1 MADKIIAMPTDDE
14 LFAAFQYG
22 LEAGTPEQNKNILG
36 MFEKF
41 IGKAKEHL
49 KTLVT
54 LQDNGLALNFNE
66 QSGNQVLEGFIEAQ
80 GFLLK
85 LPLKGVLAT
94 FGASTFTD
102 FVNSV
107 KSGKNGRE
115 STVGGIT
122 KILIAFFE
130 KIGEKYETTDDAAS
144 ITAKVEAVFAEQ
156 PAAPAESA

>member
-1 MADKIIAMPTDDE
+1 MTDKIIAMPTDDE
-14 LFAAFQYG
+14 LFAAFQHG
-22 LEAGTPEQNKNILG
+22 LEVGTPEKNKNILG
-36 MFEKF
+36 MFEQF
-41 IGKAKEHL
+41 IGKAKAHL
-49 KTLVT
+49 KIIVALDDT
-54 LQDNGLALNFNE
+54 GLSLNLTE
-66 QSGNQVLEGFIEAQ
+66 QTGNAMMAGFIDAQ

-122 KILIAFFE
+122 KILVAYFD
-130 KIGEKYETTDDAAS
+130 KIGETHLVTDTPET
-144 ITAKVEAVFAEQ
+144 ITTKVEAIFADA
-156 PAAPAESA
+156 PAA

>member
-1 MADKIIAMPTDDE
+1 MTDKIIAMPTDDE
-14 LFAAFQYG
+14 LFAAFQHG
-22 LEAGTPEQNKNILG
+22 LEVGTPEKNKNILG
-36 MFEKF
+36 MFEQF

-49 KTLVT
+49 KLMVA
-54 LQDNGLALNFNE
+54 LDEQGLSLNLTE
-66 QSGNQVLEGFIEAQ
+66 QTGNQLMAGFIDAQ

-94 FGASTFTD
+94 FGASTFSD

-122 KILIAFFE
+122 KILVAFFE
-130 KIGEKYETTDDAAS
+130 KIGETHAVTDTAET
-144 ITAKVEAVFAEQ
+144 ITAKVEAIFADA
-156 PAAPAESA
+156 PAA